1 MIICNQCGA
10 SLKDEVRFCK
20 ECGAAV
26 LGTSR
31 PATPAAHPP
40 SFVTGEP
47 PAPTPRPSFTVP
59 LIIGGLCLG
68 VFLLLLVIDR
78 NPSRDYATN
87 SSYASASNTANANS
101 SSNHSSNNAY
111 VNTSGSMNTPAA
123 RNTNMGGS
131 TPSSPPANNH
141 ASSAGKWLVILSGN
155 ASLLKAQEFARK
167 IEAYRP
173 TMYLRE
179 GLYRTTIGPYRT
191 KDIAIRARDQ
201 FRLEIIEDAYVENID
216 TWCKKPTLSEGI
228 FRCE

>member
-26 LGTSR
+26 IGTSR

-40 SFVTGEP
+40 SFVMGEP
-47 PAPTPRPSFTVP
+47 PAPTPRPSFIVP
-59 LIIGGLCLG
+59 LIIGGLGVG
-68 VFLLLLVIDR
+68 VFLLLFFVNS
-78 NPSRDYATN
+78 NPSHDDVTNSNYNSPSNATN
-87 SSYASASNTANANS
+87 ANAG
-101 SSNHSSNNAY
+101 
-111 VNTSGSMNTPAA
+111 GSMNRGNMNTPSA
-123 RNTNMGGS
+123 RNMNMGGS
-131 TPSSPPANNH
+131 TPSSPPANNQ
-141 ASSAGKWLVILSGN
+141 ASSAGKWMVILSGN
-155 ASLLKAQEFARK
+155 ASLSKAQEFARK

-191 KDIAIRARDQ
+191 KDSAIRARDQ
-201 FRLEIIEDAYVENID
+201 FRQEIIEDAYVENID